1 MMLSLFLYDFYHLYI
16 FFGGM
21 SVQIMLFTFM
31 LRGAPSPQDP
41 LGLWLLGHAGCV
53 HADGWASGQAGAEST
68 LTEAGSPQDPL
79 GLQLWD
85 PVGSS
90 SC

>member
-1 MMLSLFLYDFYHLYI
+1 MI
-16 FFGGM
+16 FTICISFHGGM

-31 LRGAPSPQDP
+31 LRGALSPQDP
-41 LGLWLLGHAGCV
+41 LGLWLLGHAGCI
-53 HADGWASGQAGAEST
+53 HADGWASGQAGVEST

-79 GLQLWD
+79 RLQLWD
-85 PVGSS
+85 TVGSS

>member
-31 LRGAPSPQDP
+31 LRGALSPQDP
-41 LGLWLLGHAGCV
+41 LGLWLLGHAG
-53 HADGWASGQAGAEST
+53 
-68 LTEAGSPQDPL
+68 LSPR
-79 GLQLWD
+79 
-85 PVGSS
+85 
-90 SC
+90 